1 MRRLGN
7 LRNKVITCKVED
19 NHRKAY
25 KTISITVAIVLLPF
39 FLLGYVL
46 DFIRAFTEIYCDLVM
61 GIMST
66 VRNNIFKF
74 IYFDECRTKE
84 PDEED

>member
-1 MRRLGN
+1 MKRLGN
-7 LRNKVITCKVED
+7 LKNKIITCKVEN
-19 NHRKAY
+19 NHKKAY
-25 KTISITVAIVLLPF
+25 KIISITVAIVLLPF
-39 FLLGYVL
+39 FLFGYVL
-46 DFIRAFTEIYCDLVM
+46 DFIRAFAEIYCDLVM

-84 PDEED
+84 LDEKD